1 MVVMTHQLRNINNFS
16 CRRILLS
23 FLCQLLDGYMISDAN
38 NFDLIV
44 IGSGS
49 GLDVAKAAAEKG
61 LKVALI
67 EKDRMGGTCLN
78 RGCIPSKL
86 LIHSADIM
94 EDVKRSDIFG
104 INIKGNISVDFK
116 KIVSRVNTFVDSA
129 SEEIREAYHSIDN
142 PKLFF
147 SNCRFIGTKKL
158 LLQKEVVLK
167 PTSTSISS
175 GNYHRSSGGMDNIQ
189 TVTAEKI
196 LVASGSR
203 PRIPN
208 IKGLAESGFITS
220 NDALRLEKQ
229 PDILTIIGGGY
240 ICCEFAHFFGSLGTK
255 INIIQ
260 LRDRLIPYEDEEVSQ
275 KLTDIFSKKYNVY
288 LGSSTETITRKNKNN
303 KGDVDNHNVETA
315 NDSSST
321 VYNVTIKNDAGR
333 TVCLES
339 DQLLLAAGRVPNS
352 DVLDIGKT
360 GVKVDDGGHIV
371 TDEYLETNIQGIFA
385 LGDVVGRYQF
395 KHSANLEALYAY
407 HNIVHQDDKVSVD
420 YAVMPHAIFTSPQIA
435 GVGTTEQ
442 SLKSQG
448 KIKDV
453 DYLKSVYPYINT
465 GMGRAIEDNEGFV
478 KFLVDKQSR
487 KILGCHIIGTD
498 ASILIHEVLV
508 AMKASD
514 MIGKMGTIDNIT
526 RTVHVHPALSEVVA
540 RAASQI

>member
-1 MVVMTHQLRNINNFS
+1 
-16 CRRILLS
+16 
-23 FLCQLLDGYMISDAN
+23 MIRDVN

-49 GLDVAKAAAEKG
+49 GLDVAKAAAQKG

-94 EDVKRSDIFG
+94 EAIKRSDIFG
-104 INIKGNISVDFK
+104 ISIIGNISVDFT
-116 KIVSRVNTFVDSA
+116 KIVSRVNTLVDSA
-129 SEEIREAYHSIDN
+129 SEEIREAYHRIDN

-147 SNCRFIGTKKL
+147 SNCRFIGTKEL
-158 LLQKEVVLK
+158 LLQEEIMPR
-167 PTSTSISS
+167 PTSTSVPY
-175 GNYHRSSGGMDNIQ
+175 GNNHRSDGGMVNGQ

-208 IKGLAESGFITS
+208 IKGLEESGFITS
-220 NDALRLEKQ
+220 NEALRLEKQ

-240 ICCEFAHFFGSLGTK
+240 ICCELAHFFGSLGTK

-260 LRDRLIPYEDEEVSQ
+260 LRNRLIPYEDEEVSQ

-288 LGSSTETITRKNKNN
+288 LGYSTESISRKNKNN

-315 NDSSST
+315 NDSSSMA
-321 VYNVTIKNDAGR
+321 YHVTIKNDTSGR
-333 TVCLES
+333 TVVLES
-339 DQLLLAAGRVPNS
+339 DQLLLAVGRVPNS

-360 GVKVDDGGHIV
+360 GVKVDDRGHIV

-395 KHSANLEALYAY
+395 KHSANLEANYAY
-407 HNIVHQDDKVSVD
+407 HNIVHEDDKVSVD
-420 YAVMPHAIFTSPQIA
+420 YTAMPHAIFTSPQIA

-442 SLKSQG
+442 SLKAQG
-448 KIKDV
+448 KSEGV
-453 DYLKSVYPYINT
+453 DYLKSLYPFINT

-487 KILGCHIIGTD
+487 NILGCHIIGTD
-498 ASILIHEVLV
+498 ASILIHEVLI

-514 MIGKMGTIDNIT
+514 TMGKMGTIDNIT